1 MAQRIDFGTHPGSIS
16 GLINEDLIVEPAAVQ
31 PYTVDSVFLRTTDST
46 TDALVAAVHNAT
58 GGGGDSLACT
68 IADAAS
74 SGTSTGAAIT
84 VDVGEAL
91 YLRVTSGNALRMNL
105 SGHADISP
113 APGVGALLSTLA
125 RVKAFRGISGSGDDD
140 LLNTLLAGVSQ
151 RMKSYMRRSIVSTA
165 ISAEKHDGD
174 GVSDTIVLSD
184 YPVIQPPAVVLELNG
199 TAVDTDDYEVDEERG
214 FLIRVSDGVASA
226 WTSGRRNYSA
236 DYTAG
241 YATIPEDLAEIA
253 TKQTVHE
260 YNLSSASP
268 GARLGL
274 RGAILDPGGDA
285 TYLTGPW
292 IPGATAAMDLYRN
305 LRPS

>member
-16 GLINEDLIVEPAAVQ
+16 GLVGQDLIVEPAAVQ
-31 PYTVDSVFLRTTDST
+31 PYSVDTVFLRTTDDT
-46 TDALVAAVHNAT
+46 TDDLVAAVHNAT

-68 IADAAS
+68 IPDGSSSATSTAAS
-74 SGTSTGAAIT
+74 IA
-84 VDVGEAL
+84 VEVGESL
-91 YLRVTSGNALRMNL
+91 YLRVSSGNALRMNL
-105 SGHADISP
+105 FGYADISP
-113 APGVGALLSTLA
+113 AATAAALLSTIA

-151 RMKSYMRRSIVSTA
+151 RMKSYMRRSIVSAA
-165 ISAEKHDGD
+165 ITDEKHDGD
-174 GVSDTIVLSD
+174 GESDTIVLAD

-214 FLIRVSDGVASA
+214 LLVRVTDGASSA
-226 WTSGRRNYSA
+226 WTAGRRNYSV

-241 YATIPEDLAEIA
+241 YAIIPEDLVEIA
-253 TKQTVHE
+253 TKQTAHE
-260 YNLSSASP
+260 YNLSSANSM
-268 GARLGL
+268 ARLGL

-292 IPGATAAMDLYRN
+292 IPGATAAMDLYRD